1 MAGVKRAK
9 ESVIKQMEKSESKAE
24 VYTAS
29 NYRLAEIGRG
39 IESAK
44 MSFQSDIGVRFRQ
57 KSINQKFRR
66 IAKKTSSRK
75 MKKSTKTSSNM
86 TCSRLLNYRNFSQNH
101 FIW

>member
-44 MSFQSDIGVRFRQ
+44 MSFQSDI
-57 KSINQKFRR
+57 
-66 IAKKTSSRK
+66 
-75 MKKSTKTSSNM
+75 
-86 TCSRLLNYRNFSQNH
+86 
-101 FIW
+101 

>member
-9 ESVIKQMEKSESKAE
+9 ESVIKQMEKSKSKAE

-44 MSFQSDIGVRFRQ
+44 MSFQSDLWARFTQ
-57 KSINQKFRR
+57 KSI
-66 IAKKTSSRK
+66 
-75 MKKSTKTSSNM
+75 KSKIST
-86 TCSRLLNYRNFSQNH
+86 H
-101 FIW
+101 H